1 MKKRTLERI
10 SLAVAI
16 LCIWLSNM
24 VLPNLDLNESLY
36 QGLKRGLGGICGAA
50 VGLWVFYKD
59 GRKRWEKAGPRERR
73 EMELNELDERNVAIR
88 EKAAAYSFD
97 VGGYM
102 LAGAFIV
109 LSILDCLLGQIAVIV
124 IFLCQ
129 MAVYSWRSH
138 WLKKQM

>member
-36 QGLKRGLGGICGAA
+36 QALKRGLGGIGGAA

-59 GRKRWEKAGPRERR
+59 GRKRWEKAGPQERR

-88 EKAAAYSFD
+88 EKAAAFSYE

-109 LSILDCLLGQIAVIV
+109 LSILDCLPGQIAVVV

>member
-1 MKKRTLERI
+1 MKKRTQERI

-36 QGLKRGLGGICGAA
+36 QGLKRGLGGTFGAA

-59 GRKRWEKAGPRERR
+59 GRKRWEKAGPQERR

-88 EKAAAYSFD
+88 EKAAAFSYE

-109 LSILDCLLGQIAVIV
+109 LSILDCLPGQIAVVV

>member
-36 QGLKRGLGGICGAA
+36 QALKRGLGGICGAA

-59 GRKRWEKAGPRERR
+59 GRKRWGKAGPQERR

-88 EKAAAYSFD
+88 EKAAAFSYE

-109 LSILDCLLGQIAVIV
+109 LSILDCLPGQIAVVV

-129 MAVYSWRSH
+129 MVVYSWRSH

>member
-36 QGLKRGLGGICGAA
+36 QALKRGLGGIGGAA
-50 VGLWVFYKD
+50 IGLWVFYKD
-59 GRKRWEKAGPRERR
+59 GRKRWEKAGPQERR

-88 EKAAAYSFD
+88 EKAAAFSYEA
-97 VGGYM
+97 GGYVI
-102 LAGAFIV
+102 AVAFIV
-109 LSILDCLLGQIAVIV
+109 LSILDCLPGQIAVVV

>member
-1 MKKRTLERI
+1 
-10 SLAVAI
+10 
-16 LCIWLSNM
+16 
-24 VLPNLDLNESLY
+24 
-36 QGLKRGLGGICGAA
+36 
-50 VGLWVFYKD
+50 
-59 GRKRWEKAGPRERR
+59 
-73 EMELNELDERNVAIR
+73 MELNELDERNVAIR
-88 EKAAAYSFD
+88 EKAAAFSYE

-109 LSILDCLLGQIAVIV
+109 LSILDCLPGQIAVVV

>member
-1 MKKRTLERI
+1 M
-10 SLAVAI
+10 
-16 LCIWLSNM
+16 
-24 VLPNLDLNESLY
+24 
-36 QGLKRGLGGICGAA
+36 
-50 VGLWVFYKD
+50 GLWVFYKD
-59 GRKRWEKAGPRERR
+59 GRKRWEKAGPQERR

-88 EKAAAYSFD
+88 EKAAAFSYE

-109 LSILDCLLGQIAVIV
+109 LSILDCLPGQIAVVV

-129 MAVYSWRSH
+129 MVVYSWRSH

>member
-1 MKKRTLERI
+1 MKKRTQERI
-10 SLAVAI
+10 ALAVVI

-36 QGLKRGLGGICGAA
+36 QALKRGLGGISGAA

-59 GRKRWEKAGPRERR
+59 GRKRWEKAGPQERR

-88 EKAAAYSFD
+88 EKAAAFSYE

-109 LSILDCLLGQIAVIV
+109 LSILDCLPGQIAVVV

>member
-36 QGLKRGLGGICGAA
+36 QALKRGLGGIGGAA

-88 EKAAAYSFD
+88 EKAAAFSYE

-109 LSILDCLLGQIAVIV
+109 LSILDCLPGQIAVVV

-129 MAVYSWRSH
+129 MVVYSWRSH

>member
-16 LCIWLSNM
+16 LCIWLSSM

-36 QGLKRGLGGICGAA
+36 QALKRGLGGIGGAA

-88 EKAAAYSFD
+88 EKAAAFSYE

-109 LSILDCLLGQIAVIV
+109 LSILDCLPGQIAVVV

>member
-1 MKKRTLERI
+1 MKKLTQERI
-10 SLAVAI
+10 SLAVVI

-36 QGLKRGLGGICGAA
+36 QALKRGLGGIGGAA

-59 GRKRWEKAGPRERR
+59 GRKRWEKAGPQERR

-88 EKAAAYSFD
+88 EKAAAFSYE

-109 LSILDCLLGQIAVIV
+109 LSILDCLPGQIAVVV

-129 MAVYSWRSH
+129 MVVYSWRSH